1 MFITISAT
9 TDWGPK
15 QLMSLKDLRIQEA
28 DKAFATWIGA
38 WKKEWVLSSK
48 QILGESG
55 LIW

>member
-1 MFITISAT
+1 MPFFVASFNAYIFPSFMFITISAT

-38 WKKEWVLSSK
+38 
-48 QILGESG
+48 
-55 LIW
+55 